1 MRASM
6 HILAQKYL
14 DGELNDLE
22 RQAFL
27 EDLAHD
33 PRVAEVLEQEAQL
46 DRAVVE
52 DSYSIEPPAHL
63 RGAVL
68 DAVSEYTAPRNMFGL
83 RAVSRIIATGLMMM
97 SVAVNQPRTFED
109 VSYTSTDMPG
119 LSAAASHMSTET
131 SHTSTET
138 SNTSTETP
146 RTSAAAPYVSVSSV
160 SGTDN
165 SVIDSPTPFTPSTIA
180 KQASYAPVESSP
192 MQSMLALTP
201 ASVSLSAPASEYAEA
216 NTSAKRATIL
226 AAWSPWI
233 DGPMTSMPMTGMRN
247 QQGTLLGLLSASGA
261 SMRYQLEV
269 VDELFFVESGFVVA
283 RTQSTMFM
291 NGAERRIEQQQNL
304 PFALVGMQG
313 SLGVLPLL
321 NRNVSASVALGMA
334 AIGPLV
340 VADASVPV
348 LYLGTTSVDAGL
360 RMVGAADLRQK
371 NSLLVIPQPFVRVS
385 LGL

>member
-1 MRASM
+1 M

-63 RGAVL
+63 RSAVL
-68 DAVSEYTAPRNMFGL
+68 DAVSKHSAPRNMFGL
-83 RAVSRIIATGLMMM
+83 RAVSRIIATGLMMV
-97 SVAVNQPRTFED
+97 SVEVNRPRTFED

-180 KQASYAPVESSP
+180 KQASHAPVESSP

-269 VDELFFVESGFVVA
+269 SDELFFVESGFVVA

>member
-22 RQAFL
+22 REAFL

-68 DAVSEYTAPRNMFGL
+68 DAVSEHIAPRNMFGL
-83 RAVSRIIATGLMMM
+83 RGVSRIIATGLMMM
-97 SVAVNQPRTFED
+97 SVAVNKPYSFED
-109 VSYTSTDMPG
+109 VAYTSTDVPG
-119 LSAAASHMSTET
+119 LSAGASHTSTEA

-138 SNTSTETP
+138 SYTSPETP
-146 RTSAAAPYVSVSSV
+146 RTSAADPYVSVSSV

-165 SVIDSPTPFTPSTIA
+165 FVIDSPTPFTPSTIA
-180 KQASYAPVESSP
+180 KEASHAAVESSP

-216 NTSAKRATIL
+216 NTSAKGATIL
-226 AAWSPWI
+226 SAWSPWI
-233 DGPMTSMPMTGMRN
+233 DAPMTSMRDR
-247 QQGTLLGLLSASGA
+247 QGALLGLLSASGA

-313 SLGVLPLL
+313 ALGVLPLL
-321 NRNVSASVALGMA
+321 NRDVSASVALGMA
-334 AIGPLV
+334 VIGPLLI
-340 VADASVPV
+340 ADASVPV

-360 RMVGAADLRQK
+360 RMVGVADLRQK

>member
-1 MRASM
+1 M

-22 RQAFL
+22 REAFL

-226 AAWSPWI
+226 SAWSPWI
-233 DGPMTSMPMTGMRN
+233 DAPMTSMPMTGMRN
-247 QQGTLLGLLSASGA
+247 QQGALLGLLSASGA

-321 NRNVSASVALGMA
+321 NRDVSASVALGMA

-348 LYLGTTSVDAGL
+348 LYLGTSSVDAGL
-360 RMVGAADLRQK
+360 RILGAADLRQK

>member
-22 RQAFL
+22 REAFL

-33 PRVAEVLEQEAQL
+33 PRIAEVLEQEAQL

-68 DAVSEYTAPRNMFGL
+68 DAVSEHTAPRNMFGL
-83 RAVSRIIATGLMMM
+83 RGVSRIIATGLMMM
-97 SVAVNQPRTFED
+97 SVAVNQPYSFED
-109 VSYTSTDMPG
+109 VSYTSTDIPG

-138 SNTSTETP
+138 SNTSTETSNSSTETSNSSTETP
-146 RTSAAAPYVSVSSV
+146 RTSSAAPYVPVSSV

-180 KQASYAPVESSP
+180 KQASHAAVESSLT
-192 MQSMLALTP
+192 QNMLALTP
-201 ASVSLSAPASEYAEA
+201 ASVLLSAPALEYAEA
-216 NTSAKRATIL
+216 NTSAKGSTIL

-233 DGPMTSMPMTGMRN
+233 DGQMTSMPMTGMRN
-247 QQGTLLGLLSASGA
+247 QQGALLGLLSASGA

-269 VDELFFVESGFVVA
+269 SDELFFVESGFVVA

-291 NGAERRIEQQQNL
+291 NAQN
-304 PFALVGMQG
+304 
-313 SLGVLPLL
+313 
-321 NRNVSASVALGMA
+321 
-334 AIGPLV
+334 V
-340 VADASVPV
+340 V
-348 LYLGTTSVDAGL
+348 
-360 RMVGAADLRQK
+360 
-371 NSLLVIPQPFVRVS
+371 
-385 LGL
+385 

>member
-1 MRASM
+1 M

-22 RQAFL
+22 REAFL

-68 DAVSEYTAPRNMFGL
+68 DAVSKHSAPRHVIGL
-83 RAVSRIIATGLMMM
+83 RGVSRMIAMGLMMV

-131 SHTSTET
+131 SHASTET

-180 KQASYAPVESSP
+180 KQASHAPVESSP
-192 MQSMLALTP
+192 TQSMLALTP
-201 ASVSLSAPASEYAEA
+201 ASVSLSATASEYAEA

-269 VDELFFVESGFVVA
+269 SDELFFVESGFVVA

-321 NRNVSASVALGMA
+321 NRDVSASVALGMA

-348 LYLGTTSVDAGL
+348 LYLGTSSVDAGL
-360 RMVGAADLRQK
+360 RILGAADLRQK

>member
-180 KQASYAPVESSP
+180 KQASHAPVESSP
-192 MQSMLALTP
+192 TQSMLALTP

-226 AAWSPWI
+226 SAWSPWI
-233 DGPMTSMPMTGMRN
+233 DAPMTSMPMTGMRN
-247 QQGTLLGLLSASGA
+247 QQGALLGLLSASGA

-269 VDELFFVESGFVVA
+269 SDELFFVESGFVVA

-304 PFALVGMQG
+304 PFALVGMHG

>member
-22 RQAFL
+22 REAFL

-68 DAVSEYTAPRNMFGL
+68 DAVSKHSAPRHVIGL
-83 RAVSRIIATGLMMM
+83 RGVSRMIAMGLMMV

-131 SHTSTET
+131 SHASTET

-180 KQASYAPVESSP
+180 KQASHAAVESSP
-192 MQSMLALTP
+192 TQSMFALTP

-269 VDELFFVESGFVVA
+269 SDELFFVESGFVVA

-321 NRNVSASVALGMA
+321 NRDVSASVALGMA

-348 LYLGTTSVDAGL
+348 LYLGTSSVDAGL
-360 RMVGAADLRQK
+360 RILGAADLRQK

>member
-180 KQASYAPVESSP
+180 KQASHAPVESSP
-192 MQSMLALTP
+192 TQSMLALTP

-269 VDELFFVESGFVVA
+269 SDELFFVETGFVVA

-304 PFALVGMQG
+304 SFALVGMHG

-348 LYLGTTSVDAGL
+348 LYLGTSSVDAGL
-360 RMVGAADLRQK
+360 RILGAADLRQK

>member
-1 MRASM
+1 M

-180 KQASYAPVESSP
+180 KQASHAPVESSP
-192 MQSMLALTP
+192 TQSMLALTP

-216 NTSAKRATIL
+216 NTSTKRATIL

-269 VDELFFVESGFVVA
+269 SDELFFVESGFVVA

-304 PFALVGMQG
+304 PFALVGMHG

>member
-83 RAVSRIIATGLMMM
+83 RAVSRIIATGLMMV
-97 SVAVNQPRTFED
+97 SVAVNRPRTFED

-180 KQASYAPVESSP
+180 KQASHAPVESSP
-192 MQSMLALTP
+192 TQSMLALTP

-269 VDELFFVESGFVVA
+269 SDELFFVESGFVVA

>member
-1 MRASM
+1 M
-6 HILAQKYL
+6 
-14 DGELNDLE
+14 
-22 RQAFL
+22 
-27 EDLAHD
+27 
-33 PRVAEVLEQEAQL
+33 
-46 DRAVVE
+46 
-52 DSYSIEPPAHL
+52 
-63 RGAVL
+63 
-68 DAVSEYTAPRNMFGL
+68 
-83 RAVSRIIATGLMMM
+83 GLMMV

-131 SHTSTET
+131 SHASTET

-180 KQASYAPVESSP
+180 KQASHAPVESSP
-192 MQSMLALTP
+192 TQSMLALTP
-201 ASVSLSAPASEYAEA
+201 ASVSLSATASEYAEA

-269 VDELFFVESGFVVA
+269 SDELFFVESGFVVA

-321 NRNVSASVALGMA
+321 NRDVSASVALGMA

-348 LYLGTTSVDAGL
+348 LYLGTSSVDAGL
-360 RMVGAADLRQK
+360 RILGAADLRQK

>member
-22 RQAFL
+22 REAFL

-68 DAVSEYTAPRNMFGL
+68 DAVSEHIAPRNMFGL
-83 RAVSRIIATGLMMM
+83 RGVSRIIATGLMMM
-97 SVAVNQPRTFED
+97 SVAVNKPYSFED
-109 VSYTSTDMPG
+109 VAYTSTDVPG
-119 LSAAASHMSTET
+119 LSAGASHTSTEA

-138 SNTSTETP
+138 SYTSPETP
-146 RTSAAAPYVSVSSV
+146 RTSAADPYVSVSSV
-160 SGTDN
+160 SGRDN

-180 KQASYAPVESSP
+180 KQASHAAVESSLT
-192 MQSMLALTP
+192 QNMLALTP
-201 ASVSLSAPASEYAEA
+201 ASVLLSAPASEYAEA
-216 NTSAKRATIL
+216 NTSAKGATIL
-226 AAWSPWI
+226 SAWNPWI
-233 DGPMTSMPMTGMRN
+233 DAPMTSMRDR
-247 QQGTLLGLLSASGA
+247 QGALLGLLSASGA

-291 NGAERRIEQQQNL
+291 NGVERRIEQQQNL

-313 SLGVLPLL
+313 ALGVLPLL
-321 NRNVSASVALGMA
+321 NRDVSASVALGMA
-334 AIGPLV
+334 VIGPLLI
-340 VADASVPV
+340 ADASVPV

-360 RMVGAADLRQK
+360 RMVGVADLRQK

>member
-1 MRASM
+1 M

-269 VDELFFVESGFVVA
+269 SDELFFVESGFVVA

>member
-22 RQAFL
+22 REAFL

-131 SHTSTET
+131 SHASTET

-180 KQASYAPVESSP
+180 KQASHAPVESSP
-192 MQSMLALTP
+192 TQSMLALTP
-201 ASVSLSAPASEYAEA
+201 ASVSLSATASEYAEA

-269 VDELFFVESGFVVA
+269 SDELFFVESGFVVA

-321 NRNVSASVALGMA
+321 NRDVSASVALGMA

-348 LYLGTTSVDAGL
+348 LYLGTSSVDAGL
-360 RMVGAADLRQK
+360 RILGAADLRQK